1 MLWLEVVPVA
11 HPLRSPE
18 QTYTYADYLTWPE
31 GERWELIDG
40 EPYDMTPAPS
50 TAHQIVFRGLFRQ
63 LDAWFLDKPCH
74 LFSAPYDFRLAREGE
89 SENQIRDVVQP
100 DIAVVCAP
108 DGVDEK
114 GGRKA
119 PDFVI
124 EILSPSTASKDHI
137 VKRRLYERHGVKEY
151 WLVHPDERI
160 VTVYHLSPEG
170 TYGKADIFA
179 GEDLRL
185 EVAAFPGLTI
195 DFTTV
200 FPPRPNITRESPAR
214 YLAER
219 QGEQGNDKEERHG

>member
-1 MLWLEVVPVA
+1 MFLSEVVPVE
-11 HPLRSPE
+11 HPLRFPC
-18 QTYTYADYLTWPE
+18 QTYTYADYLSWPE
-31 GERWELIDG
+31 DERWELIDG

-50 TAHQIVFRGLFRQ
+50 TSHQTVFRELFLQLGNWFRNRQ
-63 LDAWFLDKPCH
+63 CK

-89 SENQIRDVVQP
+89 SEEQIRDVVQP

-108 DGVDEK
+108 DGIDEK

-179 GEDLRL
+179 GEELRL
-185 EVAAFPGLTI
+185 DVAAFPGLTI
-195 DFTTV
+195 DFTAV
-200 FPPRPNITRESPAR
+200 FPPRPNTTRESPAR
-214 YLAER
+214 YLASR
-219 QGEQGNDKEERHG
+219 QGEQESDK